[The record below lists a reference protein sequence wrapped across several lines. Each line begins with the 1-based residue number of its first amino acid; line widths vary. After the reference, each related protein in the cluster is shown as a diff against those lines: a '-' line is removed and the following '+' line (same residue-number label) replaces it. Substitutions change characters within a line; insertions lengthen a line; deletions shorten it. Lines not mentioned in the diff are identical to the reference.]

1 MVRTHQRIVHVG
13 AILAIFIKATI
24 NHYICAKQSC
34 CYHGDP
40 NDPHC
45 FAYQQ
50 KKLPSGGG
58 LNSNLPGSKE
68 SSMEQAL
75 PSAPPLL

>member
-1 MVRTHQRIVHVG
+1 MKGYVSFQPPHFELASQSQGGVMVRTHQRIVHVV

-24 NHYICAKQSC
+24 NHYICAKQSY

-50 KKLPSGGG
+50 KKLLSTRWRP
-58 LNSNLPGSKE
+58 
-68 SSMEQAL
+68 
-75 PSAPPLL
+75 